1 MRKLTFLII
10 SVFVF
15 VQILSAQSN
24 LGEKNGE
31 AVKAD
36 FVYMQPTNCSPYT
49 AMFLSDLKQK
59 KNLGALVEEFDLI
72 TKDNFL
78 YVNSFI
84 KTGNNFEPSKLQE
97 LGIQINT
104 NVDNIYTAL
113 IPIDNLEKLF
123 VLDEIEYVEIAH
135 KAEAKLD
142 EARLATKVDQVHSG
156 TNLSQAYTGDGVIVG
171 IIDVGL
177 DYTHPTFYNED
188 YTEYRINRVW
198 EQTESGSPPNGFDYG
213 NELIGQTEILN
224 NGTSSTTE
232 SHGTHVAGTAA
243 GSGSVISSFFK
254 GVAIESEIVLVP
266 TTMQIPAIADGIYYI
281 FDYANSVEKPAV
293 INMSIGS
300 HIGPHDGTSLF
311 DQYCDGIVSAG
322 RILVGSAGN
331 EGSDKLHLDYNLGSE
346 ETVFSFVEFPGSS
359 NNTNG
364 ETLIDMWGE
373 NGDDF
378 VVSVNIYDAIL
389 GEFVDYTDY
398 ISTETDGTYEFTLY
412 DSDPGSPDPCT
423 VEIGVEHANSNNN
436 KPHVLIYVN
445 STAQD
450 DDYHYVLLEVVG
462 TNTSFD
468 AWCNSGLFTDLGGAS
483 PLIDGNTNS
492 TMGEIGGTGN
502 SMISVGA
509 FTSKNNYFDFQGN
522 NHDIPFYANLD
533 EIAPFSSLGPTAD
546 GRKKPDIT
554 APGNVIV
561 SSVNSFD
568 GNYHGNSPEVVTNVN
583 DGNIFWWFATM
594 QGTSMS
600 SPMVAGIIA
609 LWLEANPNLT
619 PDEIKDFMQDNAITD
634 SYTGGVPNNT
644 WGYGK
649 IDAYE
654 TIKAI
659 ENSTGIE
666 DHTVVNSFLIYP
678 NPSNGRFTIDVTD
691 QTITDLQIFDI
702 SGKMVYH
709 EQIVYSGDS
718 KKMDLSYLKN
728 GVYFL
733 KLSNSKYIRQ
743 SKLLINKH

>member
-1 MRKLTFLII
+1 
-10 SVFVF
+10 
-15 VQILSAQSN
+15 
-24 LGEKNGE
+24 
-31 AVKAD
+31 
-36 FVYMQPTNCSPYT
+36 
-49 AMFLSDLKQK
+49 
-59 KNLGALVEEFDLI
+59 
-72 TKDNFL
+72 
-78 YVNSFI
+78 
-84 KTGNNFEPSKLQE
+84 
-97 LGIQINT
+97 
-104 NVDNIYTAL
+104 
-113 IPIDNLEKLF
+113 
-123 VLDEIEYVEIAH
+123 
-135 KAEAKLD
+135 
-142 EARLATKVDQVHSG
+142 
-156 TNLSQAYTGDGVIVG
+156 
-171 IIDVGL
+171 
-177 DYTHPTFYNED
+177 
-188 YTEYRINRVW
+188 
-198 EQTESGSPPNGFDYG
+198 
-213 NELIGQTEILN
+213 
-224 NGTSSTTE
+224 
-232 SHGTHVAGTAA
+232 
-243 GSGSVISSFFK
+243 
-254 GVAIESEIVLVP
+254 
-266 TTMQIPAIADGIYYI
+266 
-281 FDYANSVEKPAV
+281 
-293 INMSIGS
+293 
-300 HIGPHDGTSLF
+300 
-311 DQYCDGIVSAG
+311 
-322 RILVGSAGN
+322 
-331 EGSDKLHLDYNLGSE
+331 
-346 ETVFSFVEFPGSS
+346 
-359 NNTNG
+359 
-364 ETLIDMWGE
+364 
-373 NGDDF
+373 
-378 VVSVNIYDAIL
+378 
-389 GEFVDYTDY
+389 
-398 ISTETDGTYEFTLY
+398 
-412 DSDPGSPDPCT
+412 
-423 VEIGVEHANSNNN
+423 EIGVEHANSNNN

-666 DHTVVNSFLIYP
+666 DHTVLNSFLIYP